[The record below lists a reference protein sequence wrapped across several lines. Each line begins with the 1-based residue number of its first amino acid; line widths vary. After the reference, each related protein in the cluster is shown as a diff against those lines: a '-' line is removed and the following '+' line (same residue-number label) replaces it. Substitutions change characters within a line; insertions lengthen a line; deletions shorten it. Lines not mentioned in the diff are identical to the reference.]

1 MGRSFVASL
10 GLALLSAPT
19 TKAAPWLLGWVLGPT
34 SLVYA
39 ESGAAAEKKNPACAD
54 GGSAVDAELLLIRPR
69 DQRSKSQP
77 TPGDGR
83 APCQHRIAAARLI
96 LTLLNNSCHC
106 GVSLVGLFGK
116 SALKKGNCLKL
127 RQNSLLELHRLMG
140 SMVPGGG
147 PEAT

>member
-1 MGRSFVASL
+1 MPKV
-10 GLALLSAPT
+10 GLQL
-19 TKAAPWLLGWVLGPT
+19 K
-34 SLVYA
+34 
-39 ESGAAAEKKNPACAD
+39 KKNPACAD
-54 GGSAVDAELLLIRPR
+54 GGSVVDAELLPIRPR

-77 TPGDGR
+77 RLGDGW

-106 GVSLVGLFGK
+106 GVSLAGLFGK
-116 SALKKGNCLKL
+116 SVLKKGNRLKL

-140 SMVPGGG
+140 SVVPGRG